1 MHDHGESGGASQ
13 QMVKGD
19 QTLAFA
25 RHDPTTRPPT
35 GDATTQQVRAWTEM
49 ALGRQPLLHP
59 WPHTSPAPKRIRKA
73 RRTRGRRSTAFRKRR
88 FVSCISTCVQYFFS
102 QEKKGRGGKKLLP
115 VQELAHRLAD
125 KATRLLPPVHQERSR
140 TGPQMTAKRPHS
152 LQTGFYCSR
161 TSSVCKDLRS
171 STGTGTIARH
181 IQFWFWKIPR

>member
-1 MHDHGESGGASQ
+1 MQQHNRSGRGQRWRWDGSRCFIPGRTPHLHQKEFGKPGALEEEEEALPLE
-13 QMVKGD
+13 KGD
-19 QTLAFA
+19 LSHAS
-25 RHDPTTRPPT
+25 
-35 GDATTQQVRAWTEM
+35 V
-49 ALGRQPLLHP
+49 
-59 WPHTSPAPKRIRKA
+59 PAY
-73 RRTRGRRSTAFRKRR
+73 S
-88 FVSCISTCVQYFFS
+88 ISFL
-102 QEKKGRGGKKLLP
+102 EKKRGGEEKKKLLP
-115 VQELAHRLAD
+115 VQELAHHLAD